1 MKELLIAG
9 AIACSL
15 LGQQTGPQQN
25 GQTAQTNGQT
35 GGQTKQNSAIPD
47 APRPQPVLSG
57 VAPGKAPVASSSAD
71 ADAATP
77 PTSTSTTET
86 AAEASSEDKY
96 QPNPNDPPLQTL
108 VLRANIV
115 DVPFI
120 IKDSKGRL
128 VPGITARD
136 VRVYENGLRQKMDFF
151 TVDPFPLS
159 VALVI
164 DQSLDYQTM
173 GRVNDALGAL
183 QAAFTSYDEVAV
195 FSYNNGPKLLTT
207 FTAGQSPRLS
217 TVLEYS
223 AKGKGR
229 DPIYADT
236 GPMSRG
242 IYLNDGSLANQT
254 PLTAGGPGSPQGV
267 RGQQVE
273 REVHTLND
281 AVLEAGKALSKTAK
295 GRRRIIYVISDGKEY
310 GSTAKQKDVIRY
322 LQSNEVSVWGT
333 LTGDSSVEGL
343 GFLDRYHLPLFMR
356 DNVLRAYTDATGGQ
370 TFAEFRSKAIANS
383 FSLITEQV
391 RTQYTLGFTTH
402 LDPLNEK
409 FRTLE
414 VTVLRPN
421 LQVFAKKGYYPTA
434 IAIRPQEPQKTG
446 LTPSPKTD

>member
-1 MKELLIAG
+1 MKQLLIAG
-9 AIACSL
+9 AVAVSMFAQQP
-15 LGQQTGPQQN
+15 GTQQTGPQTSQN
-25 GQTAQTNGQT
+25 SP
-35 GGQTKQNSAIPD
+35 QNSAIPD
-47 APRPQPVLSG
+47 APRPQPVLTG
-57 VAPGKAPVASSSAD
+57 VAPGKGVTASSSSD
-71 ADAATP
+71 APDTATP
-77 PTSTSTTET
+77 GTPADTSSPPS
-86 AAEASSEDKY
+86 AAEEKY
-96 QPNPNDPPLQTL
+96 LPNANDPPLQTL
-108 VLRANIV
+108 VLRANVV
-115 DVPFI
+115 DVPFTV
-120 IKDSKGRL
+120 KDSKGRL
-128 VPGITARD
+128 VPGITPRD
-136 VRVYENGLRQKMDFF
+136 VRIYENGLRQKMDFF

-173 GRVNDALGAL
+173 GRVNAALGAL

-195 FSYNNGPKLLTT
+195 FSYNNGPKMLAPFTGGQSALLT
-207 FTAGQSPRLS
+207 
-217 TVLEYS
+217 TVLEYN

-229 DPIYADT
+229 DPLYADT

-267 RGQQVE
+267 RGQQIE

-281 AVLEAGKALSKTAK
+281 AILEAGKTLSKTAK

-322 LQSNEVSVWGT
+322 LASNDISVWGT

-356 DNVLRAYTDATGGQ
+356 DNVLKAYTDATGGQ
-370 TFAEFRSKAIANS
+370 TFAEFRTKAIANS

-391 RTQYTLGFTTH
+391 RTQYAIGFTTRLSS
-402 LDPLNEK
+402 LDEK
-409 FRTLE
+409 FRTIE
-414 VTVLRPN
+414 VKVERPN

-434 IAIRPQEPQKTG
+434 TALRPQEPQKTG
-446 LTPSPKTD
+446 LTSTPQSK